1 MVWYRPDDISEAL
14 KILDEQRP
22 VVVCGGTDQFVNWPR
37 RKTDYEEK
45 DWLSLEDIPSLR
57 NIENDNGDLVI
68 GAAVT
73 ASQIWSSTVCRQV
86 PALQDA
92 SRVVGGWQIQNR
104 ASLGGNL
111 ANASP
116 AADMVVPLV
125 AYDASVVLQSRN
137 SGRTVPIREF
147 LLGPRKTSLQPNEI
161 LVKVRI
167 PKAVLGEPQTFL
179 RLDQRGG
186 TDISLISVAA
196 VVHLEECD
204 VEWAKLAV
212 GAANPVPFSLPEAD
226 ATLKGRLSEPN
237 IRMFTQHYANYAQ
250 PISDIRASAEYR
262 TKMIEV
268 YIKRAL
274 AKLVPEAEFVKEVRG

>member
-1 MVWYRPDDISEAL
+1 MAWYRPNDIGEAL
-14 KILDEQRP
+14 EILDEQRP

-37 RKTDYEEK
+37 RKTDYEER
-45 DWLSLEDIPSLR
+45 DWLSLEGIQALRDI
-57 NIENDNGDLVI
+57 EMDGGDLVI

-73 ASQIWSSTVCRQV
+73 ASQIWSSSVCGQI

-92 SRVVGGWQIQNR
+92 ARVVGGWQIQNR

-111 ANASP
+111 VNASP

-125 AYDASVVLQSRN
+125 AYDASVVLQSRDFI
-137 SGRTVPIREF
+137 RTLPIREF
-147 LLGPRKTSLQPNEI
+147 LQGPRKTSLKNNEI

-167 PKAVLGEPQTFL
+167 PKAVLGKPQLFL

-186 TDISLISVAA
+186 TDISLVSVAA
-196 VVHLEECD
+196 VMHLEEKG

-226 ATLKGRLSEPN
+226 AALKGRLNGATIEA
-237 IRMFTQHYANYAQ
+237 IARQYADAAQ

-262 TKMIEV
+262 TRMIEV
-268 YIKRAL
+268 FIKRAL
-274 AKLVPEAEFVKEVRG
+274 AELIPGEEFEEVRG